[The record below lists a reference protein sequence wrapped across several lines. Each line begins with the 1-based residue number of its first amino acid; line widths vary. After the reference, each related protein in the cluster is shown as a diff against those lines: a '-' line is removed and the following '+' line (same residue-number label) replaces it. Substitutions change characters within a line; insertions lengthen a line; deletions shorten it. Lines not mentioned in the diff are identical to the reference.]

1 MMYNH
6 TKKKYSRLVHYKKKD
21 ERGIEGVP
29 ELEWELSH
37 HTYTPSIVE
46 PLETPII
53 VLPHTDRRPEKA
65 WHMAFPTSICHILIF
80 PDLKFQSIIFK
91 DSYYNTG
98 LIY

>member
-1 MMYNH
+1 M
-6 TKKKYSRLVHYKKKD
+6 HYKKKD

-65 WHMAFPTSICHILIF
+65 WHMAFQHSQPVYVTYYDISG
-80 PDLKFQSIIFK
+80 FK
-91 DSYYNTG
+91 ISKYN
-98 LIY
+98 I

>member
-1 MMYNH
+1 MCI
-6 TKKKYSRLVHYKKKD
+6 TIQKKNILDYKKKD

-53 VLPHTDRRPEKA
+53 IVTHTDRRPEKA
-65 WHMAFPTSICHILIF
+65 WHYYSICHIL
-80 PDLKFQSIIFK
+80 
-91 DSYYNTG
+91 
-98 LIY
+98 

>member
-1 MMYNH
+1 MVF
-6 TKKKYSRLVHYKKKD
+6 TVCITIQKKNILDYKKKD

-53 VLPHTDRRPEKA
+53 IVTHTDRRPEKA
-65 WHMAFPTSICHILIF
+65 WHYYSICHILWYLFKISVCV
-80 PDLKFQSIIFK
+80 SII
-91 DSYYNTG
+91 
-98 LIY
+98 

>member
-1 MMYNH
+1 M
-6 TKKKYSRLVHYKKKD
+6 HYKKKD

-53 VLPHTDRRPEKA
+53 IVTHTDRRPEKA
-65 WHMAFPTSICHILIF
+65 WHYYIVCYMSHTMIF
-80 PDLKFQSIIFK
+80 I
-91 DSYYNTG
+91 
-98 LIY
+98 

>member
-1 MMYNH
+1 MYNH

-53 VLPHTDRRPEKA
+53 IVTHTDRRPEKA
-65 WHMAFPTSICHILIF
+65 WHSQRICHIQVL
-80 PDLKFQSIIFK
+80 
-91 DSYYNTG
+91 
-98 LIY
+98 

>member
-1 MMYNH
+1 M
-6 TKKKYSRLVHYKKKD
+6 HYKKKD

-65 WHMAFPTSICHILIF
+65 WHMAFPTSMSHLRIHI
-80 PDLKFQSIIFK
+80 IIQV
-91 DSYYNTG
+91 SYTNFRTCNNSLHSSENG
-98 LIY
+98 WKIGT

>member
-1 MMYNH
+1 MVVVF
-6 TKKKYSRLVHYKKKD
+6 TVCITIKKKNILDYKKKD

-65 WHMAFPTSICHILIF
+65 WHSQPVYEDVTYRYYDIY
-80 PDLKFQSIIFK
+80 LKFQCV
-91 DSYYNTG
+91 
-98 LIY
+98 

>member
-1 MMYNH
+1 MYNH

-21 ERGIEGVP
+21 ERGIEEVP

-65 WHMAFPTSICHILIF
+65 WHSQPVYVTYRYYDIY
-80 PDLKFQSIIFK
+80 LKFQ
-91 DSYYNTG
+91 
-98 LIY
+98 

>member
-1 MMYNH
+1 MVF
-6 TKKKYSRLVHYKKKD
+6 TVCITIQKKNILDYKKKD

-65 WHMAFPTSICHILIF
+65 WHCYSICHIL
-80 PDLKFQSIIFK
+80 
-91 DSYYNTG
+91 
-98 LIY
+98 

>member
-1 MMYNH
+1 MCI
-6 TKKKYSRLVHYKKKD
+6 TIQKKNILDYKKKD

-53 VLPHTDRRPEKA
+53 VLPHTDRRP
-65 WHMAFPTSICHILIF
+65 
-80 PDLKFQSIIFK
+80 QSRE
-91 DSYYNTG
+91 SMVQV
-98 LIY
+98 L

>member
-1 MMYNH
+1 MVVVF
-6 TKKKYSRLVHYKKKD
+6 TVCITIQKKNILDYKKKD

-53 VLPHTDRRPEKA
+53 IVTHTDRRPEKA
-65 WHMAFPTSICHILIF
+65 WHYYIHVVCYMSHTMIF
-80 PDLKFQSIIFK
+80 I
-91 DSYYNTG
+91 
-98 LIY
+98 